1 MGKNYSPEY
10 KVEFCKRIID
20 GGEKVVEVC
29 RETGV
34 LENTAYSWVA
44 RYQENREKPFSG
56 SGHIKAEDVETKK
69 LQKDLKEARESS
81 REAKRLAMWSI
92 WIAVTV
98 GIFQVI
104 TSLCN
109 Y

>member
-69 LQKDLKEARESS
+69 LQKDLKEAREEIEILKKAAAYFARSV
-81 REAKRLAMWSI
+81 K
-92 WIAVTV
+92 
-98 GIFQVI
+98 
-104 TSLCN
+104 
-109 Y
+109 